1 MLLHPRAAGNFAG
14 GFSSASCAGDSVATI
29 LLVEDDEQV
38 RVLAE
43 SFLQMA
49 GHATLSAESTEQALA
64 LVTGGEPVDLLFVDL
79 GLGGDG
85 EAGLALAAKAAAAR
99 PDLKV
104 LYTSGRSLTDGMSAL
119 FVPNSA
125 FLPKPYTVEQLGTML
140 SMKFGLLSSTV
151 PNGLV
156 SPPGTV
162 LPAS

>member
-1 MLLHPRAAGNFAG
+1 M
-14 GFSSASCAGDSVATI
+14 ATI

-64 LVTGGEPVDLLFVDL
+64 LVAGDDPVDLLFVDL
-79 GLGGDG
+79 GLDGDG
-85 EAGLALAAKAAAAR
+85 EAGLALATKAALAR

-125 FLPKPYTVEQLGTML
+125 YLPKPYTVEQLGTML
-140 SMKFGLLSSTV
+140 GMKFGLLSSTV
-151 PNGLV
+151 PNGLTGQA
-156 SPPGTV
+156 GTGA
-162 LPAS
+162 PAP